1 MAVALAAASC
11 ARLQQITAIDRA
23 GGEPVASSASDD
35 GRGLF
40 SSQNTARLH
49 YAQQDDQQPV
59 AQAPA
64 SEGRGLLAWLTDG
77 PAQSAQPND
86 QQPVPSGRGWF
97 NARASASQAYAPPPV
112 QAPAVVQYG
121 MPQNDQRPPVAQA
134 PASEGRGLLSS
145 QSFRRPQYA
154 QQTYQQPVPSGRG
167 LFNSTAGAPQYA
179 APQYVTPQAAAAPYG
194 YASAAPY
201 DAPYTLDAGDKLRVI
216 VFGQD
221 GISNTYLVDA
231 GGNVNLPLVGT
242 VLARGA
248 TARQLSQRIA
258 ERLKQGYVRE
268 PHVTVEVETNRPFF
282 ILGEVTNPGQYP
294 YVADMTVEKA
304 IAIAGGFA
312 PRASKTNV
320 EVTRDAPG
328 QQFKAAVP
336 LSYPLRPGDTVLVKE
351 RWF

>member
-11 ARLQQITAIDRA
+11 ARLQQITAIDLTS
-23 GGEPVASSASDD
+23 GEPVASSANDD
-35 GRGLF
+35 GRGVV
-40 SSQNTARLH
+40 SSQNTAQLH
-49 YAQQDDQQPV
+49 YVQNDQQPV

-64 SEGRGLLAWLTDG
+64 SESRGLFAWLTDA
-77 PAQSAQPND
+77 PAPSAQQND
-86 QQPVPSGRGWF
+86 QLPATSGRGWF
-97 NARASASQAYAPPPV
+97 NLGASASQAYAPPPV

-121 MPQNDQRPPVAQA
+121 TPQNDQHQPVAQA
-134 PASEGRGLLSS
+134 PATENRGLLSS
-145 QSFRRPQYA
+145 QSFGRPQYA
-154 QQTYQQPVPSGRG
+154 QQTYQEPTPGGRG

-179 APQYVTPQAAAAPYG
+179 AAPYG
-194 YASAAPY
+194 YASAASH

-242 VLARGA
+242 VPARGA
-248 TARQLSQRIA
+248 TAQQLSQRIA

-312 PRASKTNV
+312 PRASKSQV
-320 EVTRDAPG
+320 ELTRGAQGEQIKSD
-328 QQFKAAVP
+328 VP
-336 LSYPLRPGDTVLVKE
+336 LTYPVRPGDTLLVKE